1 MDCNYVVYILKWNSA
16 HVLGGVSGVA
26 SFSTTDEQLQ

>member
-1 MDCNYVVYILKWNSA
+1 MGCNYAVYILKWN
-16 HVLGGVSGVA
+16 VLGGVSGVA